1 MTTLFFLYIY
11 LFCHILPDG
20 VLSLEAEQKCGCEVL
35 DILDTDFGDI
45 MVRNPGVQVTV
56 GQGDQEPDLR

>member
-1 MTTLFFLYIY
+1 MY
-11 LFCHILPDG
+11 LFICHTLPDC
-20 VLSLEAEQKCGCEVL
+20 VLGLEAEQKCGCEVL

-45 MVRNPGVQVTV
+45 IVRDCRVQVTV

>member
-1 MTTLFFLYIY
+1 M
-11 LFCHILPDG
+11 
-20 VLSLEAEQKCGCEVL
+20 LSLEAEQKCGCEVL